1 MLQDGFVPQMSR
13 KEVQIELSRAQHAH
27 YAHAVFLSIFVS
39 VANKGRPYQ
48 IPKLKVASS
57 ILVARSNPSELISVA
72 LSDWAEQHGV
82 TLEFINEANQ
92 CRTVSLNDAVA
103 AIVKWCWTCSCFKA

>member
-1 MLQDGFVPQMSR
+1 MPCKYGYLEHSMRSMHIRFV
-13 KEVQIELSRAQHAH
+13 
-27 YAHAVFLSIFVS
+27 SIFVS
-39 VANKGRPYQ
+39 VANEGRLIQ

-82 TLEFINEANQ
+82 TLEFINQANH
-92 CRTVSLNDAVA
+92 CRTVH
-103 AIVKWCWTCSCFKA
+103 